1 MQDRPPGS
9 EANIIDRIS
18 EGSNSQQQEYGKPYF
33 YSRRETI
40 FTMIG
45 LMMVL
50 FLATL
55 DQTIVSTATPRI
67 IADLQGFD
75 RIAWVSTAYLLTSTV
90 MIPIYGKLSDLFG
103 RKLLFLCGIA
113 IFLTGSAL
121 SGAAHSID
129 QLILFRGFQGLGAGA
144 LQPLAVAIVGDLFS
158 PRERGRWQGLTGSMY
173 MLAAIVGPL
182 VGGWL
187 TDHATWRWVF
197 YVNIPV
203 GIIAFLVLIFLMP
216 TLRSRE
222 KAVAIDY
229 TGFILLVLGTV
240 PLLIGFTVAGSQYAW
255 LSPQVLALF
264 GSAIA
269 LLALLVAH
277 GVHWEQQ
284 GKEPVLEPGL
294 FKSSARI
301 FGVSII
307 VTVIFSIS
315 LFGSAFGIPLFIQ
328 GVTGASATNSGLV
341 LMPFM
346 LTAIGGSILA
356 GQLISWKG
364 KYKWIAIAG
373 LAIAVAGTLLLVR
386 LDVHSSNADMLVAML
401 VLGLGVG
408 SGMAVYTTAVQNAL
422 PRKIGQAT
430 SAIVFFRQLGG
441 TIGLAAMGSVLT
453 SSYVPAFH
461 NALAAPFRQLLP
473 PRVLAAFDNPLI
485 LLSPD
490 TLARLRTGFA
500 AYGPQGNRIFDS
512 ILTAVKIGLA
522 QSLHNVFV
530 LCLVTIIF
538 GLLAVFF
545 LEEIPLRTKRPL
557 E

>member
-1 MQDRPPGS
+1 MQDIPS
-9 EANIIDRIS
+9 SSKADATDRNA
-18 EGSNSQQQEYGKPYF
+18 EGDTRQREENGKSYL

-45 LMMVL
+45 VMLVL

-103 RKLLFLCGIA
+103 RKLLFLCGIV
-113 IFLTGSAL
+113 IFLIGSTL
-121 SGAAHSID
+121 SGAATSID

-173 MLAAIVGPL
+173 ALAAIVGPA

-187 TDHATWRWVF
+187 TDHTTWRWVF

-203 GIIAFLVLIFLMP
+203 GIVALLVLICLMP
-216 TLRSRE
+216 ALRSRE
-222 KAVAIDY
+222 KAVDIDY
-229 TGFILLVLGTV
+229 IGFILLVLGTV
-240 PLLIGFTVAGSQYAW
+240 PLLIGFTIAGSQYTW
-255 LSPQVLALF
+255 LSLQVPGLF
-264 GSAIA
+264 GSALI

-277 GVHWEQQ
+277 GVHWERQ
-284 GKEPVLEPGL
+284 GKEPIFEPGL

-315 LFGSAFGIPLFIQ
+315 LFGSSFGIPLFIQ
-328 GVTGASATNSGLV
+328 GVTGASAINSGLV

-364 KYKWIAIAG
+364 RYKWIAIAG

-386 LDVHSSNADMLVAML
+386 LSVHSSNADVLIAML

-422 PRKIGQAT
+422 PQKIGQAT

-441 TIGLAAMGSVLT
+441 TIGLAAMGSFLT

-461 NALAAPFRQLLP
+461 NALPAALRQGLP
-473 PRVLAAFDNPLI
+473 PQVLATFDNPLI

-490 TLARLRTGFA
+490 ASVHLHARFA
-500 AYGPQGNRIFDS
+500 AYGAGGSSIFDS
-512 ILTAVKIGLA
+512 ILGAVKIGLA

-538 GLLAVFF
+538 GLLSVFF
-545 LEEIPLRTKRPL
+545 LKEIPLRTKRPL

>member
-1 MQDRPPGS
+1 MREKPS
-9 EANIIDRIS
+9 TEADTYAMNT
-18 EGSNSQQQEYGKPYF
+18 EESNSQEPVERYL
-33 YSRRETI
+33 YSRRETA

-45 LMMVL
+45 VMLVL
-50 FLATL
+50 FLSML
-55 DQTIVSTATPRI
+55 DQTIVATATPHI

-103 RKLLFLCGIA
+103 RKLLFLCGIM
-113 IFLTGSAL
+113 IFLAGSAL
-121 SGAAHSID
+121 SGAAQSID

-144 LQPLAVAIVGDLFS
+144 LQPIAVAIVGDLFT

-173 MLAAIVGPL
+173 ALAAIVGPL

-187 TDHATWRWVF
+187 TDHASWRWVF

-203 GIIAFLVLIFLMP
+203 GIVAFLVLLFLMP
-216 TLRSRE
+216 VLRSRE
-222 KAVAIDY
+222 KPASIDY
-229 TGFILLVLGTV
+229 PGFILLVLGTV
-240 PLLIGFTVAGSQYAW
+240 PLLIGFSVAGSQYAW

-264 GSAIA
+264 GSAIV
-269 LLALLVAH
+269 LLILLVVH
-277 GVHWEQQ
+277 GARWEQQ
-284 GKEPVLEPGL
+284 GKEPVFEPGL
-294 FKSSARI
+294 FKSSTRI
-301 FGVSII
+301 FGVSVI

-341 LMPFM
+341 LVPFM

-364 KYKWIAIAG
+364 KYRWIAIAG
-373 LAIAVAGTLLLVR
+373 LAIAAVGTLLLVR
-386 LDVHSSNADMLVAML
+386 LNVDASNTDVLIAML

-422 PRKIGQAT
+422 PQKIGQAT

-461 NALAAPFRQLLP
+461 KALPSALLHELP
-473 PRVLAAFDNPLI
+473 PPVLAAFDNPLI

-490 TLARLRTGFA
+490 SLARLRGGFA
-500 AYGPQGNRIFDS
+500 AYGLQGTEIFDS
-512 ILTAVKIGLA
+512 ILAAVKIGLA

-530 LCLVTIIF
+530 LCLAIIIF
-538 GLLAVFF
+538 GLIAVLF
-545 LEEIPLRTKRPL
+545 LKEIPLRTKRPL
-557 E
+557 ESGF